1 MVEATG
7 FEPTTFASRTQR
19 ATNCATP
26 RFGFFRKWSNM
37 WSNHSFRDFFI
48 KLYWRNCQV
57 FQGVQRFAK
66 LANFY
71 SVICSRT
78 QRATNCATPRFGFF
92 RKWSNMWSN
101 HSFRDFFIKL
111 YWQNCQV
118 FQGVQRFAKLAKS
131 YSVICSRTRRATS
144 CATPRII
151 TNVIIPNA
159 NTIVNSFLT
168 PFLPFSKK

>member
-1 MVEATG
+1 MRAFSQPSTKTKNTVQPQGFTVFLVEATG
-7 FEPTTFASRTQR
+7 FEPTTFA
-19 ATNCATP
+19 
-26 RFGFFRKWSNM
+26 
-37 WSNHSFRDFFI
+37 
-48 KLYWRNCQV
+48 
-57 FQGVQRFAK
+57 
-66 LANFY
+66 
-71 SVICSRT
+71 SRT

>member
-1 MVEATG
+1 MICLRGNEALIKIVRSYVTTQNLIRSKQRKGNKKQIKNAGNSSNFLHFLVEATG

-57 FQGVQRFAK
+57 FQGFQRFAK

-78 QRATNCATPRFGFF
+78 QRATNCATPRF
-92 RKWSNMWSN
+92 
-101 HSFRDFFIKL
+101 
-111 YWQNCQV
+111 
-118 FQGVQRFAKLAKS
+118 
-131 YSVICSRTRRATS
+131 
-144 CATPRII
+144 
-151 TNVIIPNA
+151 
-159 NTIVNSFLT
+159 
-168 PFLPFSKK
+168 